1 MRYRAPT
8 LLLVALHAAGSV
20 DTTPG
25 RDAQPPLRSDL
36 GHVTWDIQ
44 ISSTLAQQYF
54 NQGVRLLYGFN
65 FGQAIDSFRAA
76 RFHADAHDGS
86 ACPICFWVEIPTPPL
101 PAPHPTPLHTTAV

>member
-1 MRYRAPT
+1 MRRRAPA
-8 LLLVALHAAGSV
+8 LLLAALHAAGSV

-25 RDAQPPLRSDL
+25 RDGQPPLRSDL
-36 GHVTWDIQ
+36 GHVEWDIQ
-44 ISSTLAQQYF
+44 ISSPLAQKYF

-86 ACPICFWVEIPTPPL
+86 ACPICFWVRRRPPLL
-101 PAPHPTPLHTTAV
+101 PAPHPTPLHTAV

>member
-1 MRYRAPT
+1 MRRPAPA
-8 LLLVALHAAGSV
+8 LLLAALHAAGSV

-25 RDAQPPLRSDL
+25 RDGQPPLRSDL

-44 ISSTLAQQYF
+44 ISSPLAQQYF

-65 FGQAIDSFRAA
+65 FGQAIESFRAA

-86 ACPICFWVEIPTPPL
+86 ACPICFWVP
-101 PAPHPTPLHTTAV
+101 PHPTLSSSHRHGGRLMA